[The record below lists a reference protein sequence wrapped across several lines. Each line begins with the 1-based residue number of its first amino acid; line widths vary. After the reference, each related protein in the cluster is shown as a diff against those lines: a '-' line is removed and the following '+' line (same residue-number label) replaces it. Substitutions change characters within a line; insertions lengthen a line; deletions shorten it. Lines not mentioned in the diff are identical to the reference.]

1 MVKTHDVFQNEQ
13 GQLAH
18 IRRVYGDSEQSLV
31 EFIYRGD
38 SSLQYQKLDSFLKEF
53 TWVDYFGWPIH
64 EKVTWESQHLVQ
76 LYI

>member
-38 SSLQYQKLDSFLKEF
+38 SSLQYQKLDSFLQEF

-76 LYI
+76 LYF